1 MQKDSS
7 IQKENSLQ
15 ILKKKRL
22 YKYWCI
28 IGISM

>member
-15 ILKKKRL
+15 I
-22 YKYWCI
+22 
-28 IGISM
+28 